1 MLFPIDFSE
10 LHFFEFCPGVSSYLV
25 HFPFPLGCRPYFSA
39 ELDSYDHTQDVW
51 LEDRSWPWKSG
62 VMMMEVSVKS
72 STTVVR
78 DIVGLEDDKTVGLL
92 CSSLSH
98 L

>member
-1 MLFPIDFSE
+1 ME
-10 LHFFEFCPGVSSYLV
+10 NY
-25 HFPFPLGCRPYFSA
+25 
-39 ELDSYDHTQDVW
+39 TQDVW

-72 STTVVR
+72 STIVVR

-92 CSSLSH
+92 
-98 L
+98 